1 MYHGDKIPISVLQK
15 GAGIR
20 QLSKLSAVGFII
32 IRRLKNVSISPSP
45 DTLSIGSDVT
55 NESPNGPVSFCNG
68 NIKISAN
75 DVEINGETT
84 IQEGTSFEITT
95 EY

>member
-1 MYHGDKIPISVLQK
+1 MLIEACINFPVPLIHGLC
-15 GAGIR
+15 
-20 QLSKLSAVGFII
+20 
-32 IRRLKNVSISPSP
+32 
-45 DTLSIGSDVT
+45 TLSIGSDVT
-55 NESPNGPVSFCNG
+55 NESPNGPVTFCNG